1 MKELKNISL
10 LPYNTFGI
18 DAKAKLF
25 IEYYSLDELRQ
36 VLKEH
41 KGEQILHIGQGS
53 NLLFTSDFNGVIL
66 HSGMARAKF
75 LDDETVEA
83 QNGLR
88 LDDMI
93 AQLTDMG
100 YSGLEKLSL
109 IPGEVGASAVQN
121 VGAYGCEAKDVIVRV
136 NTLNVETLEE
146 RVFTNEECRFGY
158 RDSIFKHELK
168 GKYIVTSVVYKVK
181 PGDATKTREE
191 IIATRMAKLPTV
203 GEVGSAGS
211 FFMNP
216 FVPEE
221 KVNELLK
228 LYPDMPHYPVGAPS
242 VNQRSVCDGESGG
255 TSCPVDLAE
264 RYQHH
269 NLVAEREKIPAA
281 WLIEQCGW
289 KGKTL
294 GGAQVWPKQPLVI
307 VNANNATPEDIIAL
321 AARIRDCVKDIFG
334 IEISPEVIYI

>member
-1 MKELKNISL
+1 MRVVSDSSL

-18 DAKAKLF
+18 DVKAKTF

-36 VLKEH
+36 ALTEY

-53 NLLFTSDFNGVIL
+53 NLLFTKDFDGVIL
-66 HSGMARAKF
+66 HSGMVRAKF
-75 LDDETVEA
+75 IDDETVEA
-83 QNGLR
+83 QNGLQ

-121 VGAYGCEAKDVIVRV
+121 VGAYGVEAKDVILRV
-136 NTLNVETLEE
+136 HTLDVETLEE
-146 RVFTNEECRFGY
+146 RVFSNEECRFGY
-158 RDSIFKHELK
+158 RDSAFKHELK
-168 GKYIVTSVVYKVK
+168 GRYIVTSVVYKVK
-181 PGDATKTREE
+181 PGEASKTREE

-221 KVNELLK
+221 Q
-228 LYPDMPHYPVGAPS
+228 A
-242 VNQRSVCDGESGG
+242 
-255 TSCPVDLAE
+255 AE
-264 RYQHH
+264 
-269 NLVAEREKIPAA
+269 V
-281 WLIEQCGW
+281 
-289 KGKTL
+289 
-294 GGAQVWPKQPLVI
+294 
-307 VNANNATPEDIIAL
+307 
-321 AARIRDCVKDIFG
+321 
-334 IEISPEVIYI
+334 

>member
-1 MKELKNISL
+1 MTIKENISL

-18 DAKAKLF
+18 DVKARLF
-25 IEYYSLDELRQ
+25 IEYCSLDELRQ
-36 VLKEH
+36 VLKDH
-41 KGEQILHIGQGS
+41 RGERVLHIGQGS
-53 NLLFTSDFNGVIL
+53 NLLFTKDFDGVIL

-88 LDDMI
+88 LDDLI
-93 AQLTDMG
+93 AQLTDMQYCG
-100 YSGLEKLSL
+100 MEKLSL

-121 VGAYGCEAKDVIVRV
+121 VGAYGCEAKDVILRV
-136 NTLNVETLEE
+136 HTIDVETLEE
-146 RVFTNEECRFGY
+146 RVFRNEECRFGY
-158 RDSIFKHELK
+158 RDSAFKHELK

-181 PGDATKTREE
+181 PGDASKTREE
-191 IIATRMAKLPTV
+191 IIETRNGKLPKV

-221 KVNELLK
+221 QANALLK
-228 LYPDMPHYPVGAPS
+228 QYPDMPHFETPQGV
-242 VNQRSVCDGESGG
+242 
-255 TSCPVDLAE
+255 
-264 RYQHH
+264 
-269 NLVAEREKIPAA
+269 KIPAA

-307 VNANNATPEDIIAL
+307 VNANHAAPQDIIDL
-321 AARIRDCVKDIFG
+321 AAAVSASVKEKFNIT
-334 IEISPEVIYI
+334 INPEVNYI

>member
-1 MKELKNISL
+1 
-10 LPYNTFGI
+10 
-18 DAKAKLF
+18 
-25 IEYYSLDELRQ
+25 
-36 VLKEH
+36 
-41 KGEQILHIGQGS
+41 
-53 NLLFTSDFNGVIL
+53 
-66 HSGMARAKF
+66 MARAKF
-75 LDDETVEA
+75 LDDNTVEA

-121 VGAYGCEAKDVIVRV
+121 VGAYGVEAKDVIERV
-136 NTLNVETLEE
+136 YTLDVETLEE
-146 RVFTNEECRFGY
+146 RVFTNAECKFGY

-181 PGDATKTREE
+181 PGEASKTREE
-191 IIATRMAKLPTV
+191 IIATRNGKLPKV

-221 KVNELLK
+221 QAKELLAQ
-228 LYPDMPHYPVGAPS
+228 YPDMPHFPTPQGV
-242 VNQRSVCDGESGG
+242 
-255 TSCPVDLAE
+255 
-264 RYQHH
+264 
-269 NLVAEREKIPAA
+269 KIPAA

-289 KGKTL
+289 KGKTI

-307 VNANNATPEDIIAL
+307 VNANHASAQDIMDL
-321 AARIRDCVKDIFG
+321 AAQVSASVKEKFG
-334 IEISPEVIYI
+334 IEIRPEVNYI

>member
-1 MKELKNISL
+1 MLVVSDISL

-18 DAKAKLF
+18 DAKARLF

-36 VLKEH
+36 VLKDH
-41 KGEQILHIGQGS
+41 KGERILHVGQGS
-53 NLLFTSDFNGVIL
+53 NLLFTKDFDGIIL

-100 YSGLEKLSL
+100 YCGLEKLSL

-121 VGAYGCEAKDVIVRV
+121 VGAYGCEAKDVIIRV
-136 NTLNVETLEE
+136 HTLDVETREE
-146 RVFTNEECRFGY
+146 RVFTNAECRFGY
-158 RDSIFKHELK
+158 RDSAFKHELK
-168 GKYIVTSVVYKVK
+168 GRYIVTSVVYRVK
-181 PGDATKTREE
+181 PGDAAKTREE
-191 IIATRMAKLPTV
+191 IIATRQAKLPTV
-203 GEVGSAGS
+203 GKVGSAGS

-221 KVNELLK
+221 QAKELLK
-228 LYPDMPHYPVGAPS
+228 LYPDMPNFPS
-242 VNQRSVCDGESGG
+242 LQGG
-255 TSCPVDLAE
+255 D
-264 RYQHH
+264 RGR
-269 NLVAEREKIPAA
+269 LVKIPAA

-307 VNANNATPEDIIAL
+307 VNANHATAQDIIDL
-321 AARIRDCVKDIFG
+321 AAAVSASVKEKFNIDIH
-334 IEISPEVIYI
+334 PEVNYI

>member
-1 MKELKNISL
+1 MRAVSNISL

-18 DAKAKLF
+18 DAKARLF

-41 KGEQILHIGQGS
+41 KGERILHIGQGS
-53 NLLFTSDFNGVIL
+53 NLLFTKDFDGVIL

-88 LDDMI
+88 LDDLI
-93 AQLTDMG
+93 AQLTDMN
-100 YSGLEKLSL
+100 YSGMEKLSL

-121 VGAYGCEAKDVIVRV
+121 VGAYGCEAKDVIERV
-136 NTLNVETLEE
+136 YTLDVETLEE
-146 RVFTNEECRFGY
+146 RVFTNEECKFGY
-158 RDSIFKHELK
+158 RDSAFKHELK

-191 IIATRMAKLPTV
+191 IIETRNGKLPKV

-221 KVNELLK
+221 QANELLK
-228 LYPDMPHYPVGAPS
+228 LYPDMPHFETPQGV
-242 VNQRSVCDGESGG
+242 
-255 TSCPVDLAE
+255 
-264 RYQHH
+264 
-269 NLVAEREKIPAA
+269 KIPAA

-294 GGAQVWPKQPLVI
+294 GGAQVWSKQPLVI
-307 VNANNATPEDIIAL
+307 VNANNATAQDIIDL
-321 AARIRDCVKDIFG
+321 AAAVSASVKEKFG
-334 IEISPEVIYI
+334 IDIHPEVNYI

>member
-1 MKELKNISL
+1 MKVERNISL

-41 KGEQILHIGQGS
+41 KGERMLHIGQGS
-53 NLLFTSDFNGVIL
+53 NLLFTKDFDGVIL
-66 HSGMARAKF
+66 HSGMARARF

-100 YSGLEKLSL
+100 YCGMENLSL

-121 VGAYGCEAKDVIVRV
+121 VGAYGCEAKDVIERV
-136 NTLNVETLEE
+136 YTIDVETLEE
-146 RVFTNEECRFGY
+146 RVFSNAECKFGY
-158 RDSIFKHELK
+158 RDSAFKHELK

-181 PGDATKTREE
+181 PGEATKTREE
-191 IIATRMAKLPTV
+191 IIETRNGKLPKV
-203 GEVGSAGS
+203 GEIGSAGS

-221 KVNELLK
+221 QANALLVQ
-228 LYPDMPHYPVGAPS
+228 YPDMPHYPTQQGV
-242 VNQRSVCDGESGG
+242 
-255 TSCPVDLAE
+255 
-264 RYQHH
+264 
-269 NLVAEREKIPAA
+269 KIPAA

-307 VNANNATPEDIIAL
+307 VNANHATAQDIMDL
-321 AARIRDCVKDIFG
+321 AAQVSESVFEKFNIKIN
-334 IEISPEVIYI
+334 PEVNYI

>member
-1 MKELKNISL
+1 MTIKENISL

-18 DAKAKLF
+18 DVKARLF

-36 VLKEH
+36 VLREH
-41 KGEQILHIGQGS
+41 KGEPILHIGQGS
-53 NLLFTSDFNGVIL
+53 NLLFTQDFDGVIL

-75 LDDETVEA
+75 LDDNTVEA

-93 AQLTDMG
+93 SQLTDMG
-100 YSGLEKLSL
+100 YCGLEKLSL

-121 VGAYGCEAKDVIVRV
+121 VGAYGVEAKDVIERV
-136 NTLNVETLEE
+136 YTLDVETLEE
-146 RVFTNEECRFGY
+146 RVFTNAECKFGY

-181 PGDATKTREE
+181 PGEASKTREE
-191 IIATRMAKLPTV
+191 IIATRNGKLPKV

-221 KVNELLK
+221 KANALLA
-228 LYPDMPHYPVGAPS
+228 LYPDMPHYPTPQGV
-242 VNQRSVCDGESGG
+242 
-255 TSCPVDLAE
+255 
-264 RYQHH
+264 
-269 NLVAEREKIPAA
+269 KIPAA

-307 VNANNATPEDIIAL
+307 VNAHNASAQDIMDL
-321 AARIRDCVKDIFG
+321 AAQVSASVQEKFG
-334 IEISPEVIYI
+334 IEIRPEVNYI

>member
-10 LPYNTFGI
+10 LPYNTFGMN
-18 DAKAKLF
+18 AKAKLF

-109 IPGEVGASAVQN
+109 IRMS
-121 VGAYGCEAKDVIVRV
+121 
-136 NTLNVETLEE
+136 E
-146 RVFTNEECRFGY
+146 RTE
-158 RDSIFKHELK
+158 
-168 GKYIVTSVVYKVK
+168 
-181 PGDATKTREE
+181 
-191 IIATRMAKLPTV
+191 
-203 GEVGSAGS
+203 
-211 FFMNP
+211 
-216 FVPEE
+216 
-221 KVNELLK
+221 
-228 LYPDMPHYPVGAPS
+228 
-242 VNQRSVCDGESGG
+242 
-255 TSCPVDLAE
+255 
-264 RYQHH
+264 
-269 NLVAEREKIPAA
+269 
-281 WLIEQCGW
+281 
-289 KGKTL
+289 
-294 GGAQVWPKQPLVI
+294 
-307 VNANNATPEDIIAL
+307 
-321 AARIRDCVKDIFG
+321 
-334 IEISPEVIYI
+334 

>member
-1 MKELKNISL
+1 MLVVSDISL

-18 DAKAKLF
+18 DAKARLF

-41 KGEQILHIGQGS
+41 RGERILHIGQGS
-53 NLLFTSDFNGVIL
+53 NLLFTKDFDGIIL

-100 YSGLEKLSL
+100 YCGLEKLSL

-121 VGAYGCEAKDVIVRV
+121 VGAYGCEAKDVIIRV
-136 NTLNVETLEE
+136 HTLDVETLEE
-146 RVFTNEECRFGY
+146 RVFTNAECRFGY
-158 RDSIFKHELK
+158 RDSAFKHELK
-168 GKYIVTSVVYKVK
+168 GRYIVTSVVYRVK
-181 PGDATKTREE
+181 PGDAAKTREE
-191 IIATRMAKLPTV
+191 IIATRQAKLPTV

-221 KVNELLK
+221 QANQLLA
-228 LYPDMPHYPVGAPS
+228 LYPDMPNFPS
-242 VNQRSVCDGESGG
+242 PQGV
-255 TSCPVDLAE
+255 
-264 RYQHH
+264 
-269 NLVAEREKIPAA
+269 KIPAA

-307 VNANNATPEDIIAL
+307 VNANNATAQDIIDL
-321 AARIRDCVKDIFG
+321 AAAVSASVKEKFNIDIH
-334 IEISPEVIYI
+334 PEVNYI

>member
-1 MKELKNISL
+1 MRVVSNISL

-18 DAKAKLF
+18 DVKARLF
-25 IEYYSLDELRQ
+25 IEYYSVEELKQ

-53 NLLFTSDFNGVIL
+53 NLLFTKDFDGVIL
-66 HSGMARAKF
+66 HSGMARARF

-88 LDDMI
+88 LDDLI
-93 AQLTDMG
+93 AQLTDMAYCG
-100 YSGLEKLSL
+100 MEKLSL

-121 VGAYGCEAKDVIVRV
+121 VGAYGVEAKDVILRV
-136 NTLNVETLEE
+136 NTIDVETLEE
-146 RVFTNEECRFGY
+146 RVFSNEECRFGY
-158 RDSIFKHELK
+158 RDSAFKHELK

-181 PGDATKTREE
+181 PGEATKSREE
-191 IIATRMAKLPTV
+191 IIQTRMAKLPTV

-221 KVNELLK
+221 KANELLK
-228 LYPDMPHYPVGAPS
+228 QYPEMPNFPS
-242 VNQRSVCDGESGG
+242 PQGV
-255 TSCPVDLAE
+255 
-264 RYQHH
+264 
-269 NLVAEREKIPAA
+269 KIPAA

-289 KGKTL
+289 KGKRM

-307 VNANNATPEDIIAL
+307 VNADHATPEDIISL
-321 AARIRDCVKDIFG
+321 AEAVRESVKEKFG
-334 IEISPEVIYI
+334 IDIRPEVNYI

>member
-1 MKELKNISL
+1 MKIIENSSL
-10 LPYNTFGI
+10 LPYNTFGL

-36 VLKEH
+36 VLTEH
-41 KGEQILHIGQGS
+41 KGERILHIGQGS
-53 NLLFTSDFNGVIL
+53 NLLFTRDFDGVIL
-66 HSGMARAKF
+66 HSGMARARF

-121 VGAYGCEAKDVIVRV
+121 VGAYGVEAKDVIIRV
-136 NTLNVETLEE
+136 HTLDVETLEE
-146 RVFTNEECRFGY
+146 RVFTNAECQFGY
-158 RDSIFKHELK
+158 RDSAFKHELK
-168 GKYIVTSVVYKVK
+168 GKYIVTSVVYRVK
-181 PGDATKTREE
+181 PGDATKTRQE
-191 IIATRMAKLPTV
+191 IIETRMAKLPTV

-221 KVNELLK
+221 QANALLAQ
-228 LYPDMPHYPVGAPS
+228 YPDMPHFETPQGV
-242 VNQRSVCDGESGG
+242 
-255 TSCPVDLAE
+255 
-264 RYQHH
+264 
-269 NLVAEREKIPAA
+269 KIPAA

-289 KGKTL
+289 KGKKL
-294 GGAQVWPKQPLVI
+294 GGAQVWPKQALVI
-307 VNANNATPEDIIAL
+307 VNANHATAQDIMDL
-321 AARIRDCVKDIFG
+321 AAAISASVKEKFNIT
-334 IEISPEVIYI
+334 INPEVNYI

>member
-1 MKELKNISL
+1 MVNI
-10 LPYNTFGI
+10 PNTFGM
-18 DAKAKLF
+18 DVKARLF
-25 IEYYSLDELRQ
+25 IEYHSLDELRE
-36 VLKEH
+36 VLREH
-41 KGEQILHIGQGS
+41 KGEPILHIGQGS
-53 NLLFTSDFNGVIL
+53 NLLFTKDFDGVIL
-66 HSGMARAKF
+66 HSGMARARF

-83 QNGLR
+83 QNGLK

-121 VGAYGCEAKDVIVRV
+121 VGAYGVEARDVIERV
-136 NTLNVETLEE
+136 YTLDVETLEE

-191 IIATRMAKLPTV
+191 IIQTRMAKLPTV

-221 KVNELLK
+221 KANELLAQ
-228 LYPDMPHYPVGAPS
+228 YPDMPHFPVE
-242 VNQRSVCDGESGG
+242 GER
-255 TSCPVDLAE
+255 V
-264 RYQHH
+264 
-269 NLVAEREKIPAA
+269 KIPAA

-307 VNANNATPEDIIAL
+307 VNANHATPDDIIAL
-321 AARIRDCVKDIFG
+321 AAAISKSVKDKFG
-334 IEISPEVIYI
+334 IELHPEVNYI

>member
-1 MKELKNISL
+1 MKKYENISL

-18 DAKAKLF
+18 DVKARLF

-53 NLLFTSDFNGVIL
+53 NLLFTRDFNGVIL
-66 HSGMARAKF
+66 HSGMARARF
-75 LDDETVEA
+75 IDDETVEA

-88 LDDMI
+88 LDDLI
-93 AQLTDMG
+93 AQLTDMAYCG
-100 YSGLEKLSL
+100 MEKLSL

-121 VGAYGCEAKDVIVRV
+121 VGAYGVEAKDVIERV
-136 NTLNVETLEE
+136 YTMNVETQEE
-146 RVFTNEECRFGY
+146 RVFTNEECKFGY
-158 RDSIFKHELK
+158 RESIFKHELK

-181 PGDATKTREE
+181 PGEASKTREE
-191 IIATRMAKLPTV
+191 IIQTRMAKLPTV

-221 KVNELLK
+221 KAKELLE
-228 LYPDMPHYPVGAPS
+228 LYPDMPHFEVQSSNPQIFKS
-242 VNQRSVCDGESGG
+242 S
-255 TSCPVDLAE
+255 
-264 RYQHH
+264 
-269 NLVAEREKIPAA
+269 NLVKIPAA

-307 VNANNATPEDIIAL
+307 VNANNATPDDIIAL
-321 AARIRDCVKDIFG
+321 AAQVSASVKEKFG
-334 IEISPEVIYI
+334 IDIHPEVNYI

>member
-1 MKELKNISL
+1 MVHEQMVNI
-10 LPYNTFGI
+10 PNTFGI
-18 DAKAKLF
+18 DAKARLF
-25 IEYYSLDELRQ
+25 IEYHSLDELRE
-36 VLKEH
+36 VLREH
-41 KGEQILHIGQGS
+41 KGEPILHIGQGS
-53 NLLFTSDFNGVIL
+53 NLLFTKDFDGVIL
-66 HSGMARAKF
+66 HSGMARARF

-83 QNGLR
+83 QNGLK

-121 VGAYGCEAKDVIVRV
+121 VGAYGVEAKDVILRV
-136 NTLNVETLEE
+136 NTIDVETLEE
-146 RVFTNEECRFGY
+146 RVFSNEECRFGY

-191 IIATRMAKLPTV
+191 IIRTRMAKLPTV

-221 KVNELLK
+221 KANELLAQ
-228 LYPDMPHYPVGAPS
+228 YPDMPHFPVE
-242 VNQRSVCDGESGG
+242 GER
-255 TSCPVDLAE
+255 V
-264 RYQHH
+264 
-269 NLVAEREKIPAA
+269 KIPAA

-307 VNANNATPEDIIAL
+307 VNANHATPDDIIAL
-321 AARIRDCVKDIFG
+321 AAAISKSVKDKFG
-334 IEISPEVIYI
+334 IELHPEVNYI

>member
-216 FVPEE
+216 FVPED

-321 AARIRDCVKDIFG
+321 AAQVSASVKEKFG
-334 IEISPEVIYI
+334 IDIHPEVNYI

>member
-1 MKELKNISL
+1 MRVVSDISL

-18 DAKAKLF
+18 DVKAKTF

-36 VLKEH
+36 VLREH

-53 NLLFTSDFNGVIL
+53 NLLFTRDFNGIIL
-66 HSGMARAKF
+66 HSGMARAHF

-88 LDDMI
+88 LDDLI
-93 AQLTDMG
+93 AQLTDMQYCG
-100 YSGLEKLSL
+100 MEKLSL

-121 VGAYGCEAKDVIVRV
+121 VGAYGCEAKDVILRV
-136 NTLNVETLEE
+136 NTLNVETLKE

-158 RDSIFKHELK
+158 RDSAFKHELK
-168 GKYIVTSVVYKVK
+168 GKYIVTSVVYHVQK
-181 PGDATKTREE
+181 GDATKTREE
-191 IIATRMAKLPTV
+191 IIQTRMAKLPTV

-221 KVNELLK
+221 LANNLLK
-228 LYPDMPHYPVGAPS
+228 QYPDMPHFYSPQGV
-242 VNQRSVCDGESGG
+242 
-255 TSCPVDLAE
+255 
-264 RYQHH
+264 
-269 NLVAEREKIPAA
+269 KIPAA

-289 KGKTL
+289 KGKSL

-307 VNANNATPEDIIAL
+307 VNADNAKPEDIINL
-321 AARIRDCVKDIFG
+321 AAAVSASVKEKFNIT
-334 IEISPEVIYI
+334 INPEVNYI

>member
-1 MKELKNISL
+1 MKIEKDISL
-10 LPYNTFGI
+10 LAYNTFGI
-18 DAKAKLF
+18 DAKAKIF
-25 IEYYSLDELRQ
+25 AEYYSLDELRELLRQ
-36 VLKEH
+36 YR
-41 KGEQILHIGQGS
+41 GEKILHIGQGS
-53 NLLFTSDFNGVIL
+53 NLLFTRDFDGVIL
-66 HSGMARAKF
+66 HSGMARARF

-100 YSGLEKLSL
+100 YCGLEKLSL

-121 VGAYGCEAKDVIVRV
+121 VGAYGVEAKDVIERV
-136 NTLNVETLEE
+136 YTIDVETLEE
-146 RVFTNEECRFGY
+146 RVFTNSECRFGY
-158 RDSIFKHELK
+158 RDSAFKHELK
-168 GKYIVTSVVYKVK
+168 GRYIVTSVVYKVK
-181 PGDATKTREE
+181 PGEATKTREE

-216 FVPEE
+216 FVPEQQA
-221 KVNELLK
+221 NALLAQ
-228 LYPDMPHYPVGAPS
+228 YPDMPHFATPQGV
-242 VNQRSVCDGESGG
+242 
-255 TSCPVDLAE
+255 
-264 RYQHH
+264 
-269 NLVAEREKIPAA
+269 KIPAA

-307 VNANNATPEDIIAL
+307 VNANNASAQDIIDL
-321 AARIRDCVKDIFG
+321 AAQVAASVQEKFG
-334 IEISPEVIYI
+334 IEIHPEVNYI

>member
-1 MKELKNISL
+1 MRAVSNISL

-18 DAKAKLF
+18 DAKAKTF

-41 KGEQILHIGQGS
+41 KGERILHIGQGS
-53 NLLFTSDFNGVIL
+53 NLLFTKDFDGVIL

-88 LDDMI
+88 LDDLI
-93 AQLTDMG
+93 AQLTDMQYCG
-100 YSGLEKLSL
+100 MEKLSL

-121 VGAYGCEAKDVIVRV
+121 VGAYGCEAKDVILRV
-136 NTLNVETLEE
+136 HAIDVETLEE
-146 RVFTNEECRFGY
+146 RVFSNEECRFGY
-158 RDSIFKHELK
+158 RDSAFKHELK
-168 GKYIVTSVVYKVK
+168 GRYIVTSVVYRVK
-181 PGDATKTREE
+181 PGDASKTREE
-191 IIATRMAKLPTV
+191 IIETRNGKLPKV

-216 FVPEE
+216 FVSEE
-221 KVNELLK
+221 QANALLK
-228 LYPDMPHYPVGAPS
+228 QYPDMPHFETPQGV
-242 VNQRSVCDGESGG
+242 
-255 TSCPVDLAE
+255 
-264 RYQHH
+264 
-269 NLVAEREKIPAA
+269 KIPAA

-307 VNANNATPEDIIAL
+307 VNANNATAQDIIDL
-321 AARIRDCVKDIFG
+321 AAAVSASVKEKFNIT
-334 IEISPEVIYI
+334 INPEVNYI

>member
-1 MKELKNISL
+1 MLVVSDISL

-18 DAKAKLF
+18 DAKARLF

-41 KGEQILHIGQGS
+41 RGERILHIGQGS
-53 NLLFTSDFNGVIL
+53 NLLFTKDFDGIIL

-100 YSGLEKLSL
+100 YCGLEKLSL

-121 VGAYGCEAKDVIVRV
+121 VGAYGCEAKDVIIRV
-136 NTLNVETLEE
+136 HTLDVETLEE
-146 RVFTNEECRFGY
+146 RVFTNAECRFGY
-158 RDSIFKHELK
+158 RDSAFKHELK
-168 GKYIVTSVVYKVK
+168 GRYIVTSVVYRVK
-181 PGDATKTREE
+181 PGDAAKTREE
-191 IIATRMAKLPTV
+191 IIATRQAKLPTV

-221 KVNELLK
+221 QANQLLA
-228 LYPDMPHYPVGAPS
+228 LYPDMPNFPS
-242 VNQRSVCDGESGG
+242 PQGV
-255 TSCPVDLAE
+255 
-264 RYQHH
+264 
-269 NLVAEREKIPAA
+269 KIPAA

-307 VNANNATPEDIIAL
+307 VNANNASAQDIIDL
-321 AARIRDCVKDIFG
+321 AAAVSASVKEKFNIDIH
-334 IEISPEVIYI
+334 PEVNYI